1 MGLVKKLL
9 SLALVGASLRGMA
22 LGQLDFP
29 QEDID
34 SGKALQ
40 SISATAKANALAR
53 LETAPT
59 EGCNKDN
66 VRVRKE
72 WRNIPGPER
81 TAYRKAV
88 ECLMNAPQVYENV
101 TDGPRSLFDSF
112 GVLHYYL
119 TPAVHNS
126 AYFLLF
132 HRLYVWTFEEKLR
145 TECGYTGA
153 FPYWEWGLDAG
164 SVENSPLFD
173 GSETSMGSNGAKL
186 NTSNPGSP
194 GGFPGG
200 GFFGGGS
207 GGGCVTTGPFT
218 NYTVNFGPNTA
229 ANPLAYNPR
238 CLKRDLNTQI
248 CAQWASLKN
257 TTETILEAPDIA
269 LFQANLQGDFRWPE
283 ARKWGFAVHGGGH
296 FAIAGDPG
304 GDFYFSPLEPVFYQH
319 HGQIDRMYFIWQNLD
334 WEQRQTMA
342 GTITM
347 MNMPASRNGTLDD
360 VLDIRPV
367 GGTHTYRELLD
378 TVGGSPFC
386 FVYE

>member
-9 SLALVGASLRGMA
+9 SLALLGASLQGLA
-22 LGQLDFP
+22 LGQDFP

-34 SGKALQ
+34 SGKALIQ
-40 SISATAKANALAR
+40 ISATAKANALAR
-53 LETAPT
+53 LEASPSS
-59 EGCNKDN
+59 GCTKENI
-66 VRVRKE
+66 RVRKE
-72 WRNIPGPER
+72 WRALPGPER

-88 ECLMNAPQVYENV
+88 ECLMNEPQVYPNV
-101 TDGPRSLFDSF
+101 TGPRSLFDSF
-112 GVLHYYL
+112 GVLHYHL

-153 FPYWEWGLDAG
+153 LPYWEWGLDAG

-173 GSETSMGSNGAKL
+173 GSETSMGSNGAKIN
-186 NTSNPGSP
+186 NTAPGPGNPF
-194 GGFPGG
+194 FP
-200 GFFGGGS
+200 GGS
-207 GGGCVTTGPFT
+207 GGGCVTNGPFT

-229 ANPLAYNPR
+229 DDPLAYNPR

-257 TTETILEAPDIA
+257 TTETILESPDVA

-347 MNMPASRNGTLDD
+347 MNMPASRNGTLED
-360 VLDIRPV
+360 VLDISPV
-367 GGTHTYRELLD
+367 GEAHTYRELLD

>member
-1 MGLVKKLL
+1 MGFIKNLL
-9 SLALVGASLRGMA
+9 SLALLGALATA
-22 LGQLDFP
+22 LAPLDFP

-40 SISATAKANALAR
+40 EIGRTAYDTAIAR
-53 LETAPT
+53 LEAHPTAKCT
-59 EGCNKDN
+59 KDN

-72 WRNIPGPER
+72 WRRIPAAER
-81 TAYRKAV
+81 IEYVKAV
-88 ECLMNAPQVYENV
+88 NCLMEKPNVYENV
-101 TDGPRSLFDSF
+101 TGPRTMYDSF
-112 GVLHYYL
+112 GVLHYKL
-119 TPAVHNS
+119 TPYVHNS

-132 HRLYVWTFEEKLR
+132 HRLYVWTFEDKLR
-145 TECGYTGA
+145 TMCGYTGS
-153 FPYWEWGLDAG
+153 FPYWEWGLDATTG
-164 SVENSPLFD
+164 VENSPVFD
-173 GSETSMGSNGAKL
+173 GSETSMGSNGEKV
-186 NTSNPGSP
+186 S
-194 GGFPGG
+194 GG
-200 GFFGGGS
+200 GGGGNPMFPGGS
-207 GGGCVTTGPFT
+207 GGGCVTKGPFV

-229 ANPLAYNPR
+229 RDPLAYNPR

-248 CAQWASLKN
+248 CAQWASLRN
-257 TTETILEAPDIA
+257 TTETITQSPDIA
-269 LFQANLQGDFRWPE
+269 LFQANLQGDFRWPD

-304 GDFYFSPLEPVFYQH
+304 GDFYFSPLEPAFYLH

-347 MNMPASRNGTLDD
+347 MDRPASRNGTLED
-360 VLDIRPV
+360 VLDIAPV
-367 GGTHTYRELLD
+367 GESYRFGQLLD

>member
-1 MGLVKKLL
+1 MGFIKQLL
-9 SLALVGASLRGMA
+9 SFALLGASLQGLA
-22 LGQLDFP
+22 FGDDFP
-29 QEDID
+29 QEDIN

-40 SISATAKANALAR
+40 QISKTAYDAALAR
-53 LETAPT
+53 LEASPSSTCT
-59 EGCNKDN
+59 KEN

-72 WRNIPGPER
+72 WRKIPEGER
-81 TAYRKAV
+81 ASYVKAV
-88 ECLMNAPQVYENV
+88 ECLMQQPQVYPNM
-101 TDGPRSLFDSF
+101 TGPKSMFDSF
-112 GVLHYYL
+112 GVLHYKM
-119 TPAVHNS
+119 TPYVHNS

-145 TECGYTGA
+145 EQCGYTGA

-164 SVENSPLFD
+164 GVETSPLFD
-173 GSETSMGSNGAKL
+173 GSETSMGSNGEFVN
-186 NTSNPGSP
+186 NTGNA
-194 GGFPGG
+194 
-200 GFFGGGS
+200 FFGRGS
-207 GGGCVTTGPFT
+207 GGGCVKEGPFH

-229 ANPLAYNPR
+229 SDPLAYNPR
-238 CLKRDLNTQI
+238 CLKRDLNTPL
-248 CAQWASLKN
+248 CAQWASLRN
-257 TTETILEAPDIA
+257 TTETILESPDIA

-296 FAIAGDPG
+296 FTIGGDPG

-334 WEQRQTMA
+334 WENRQTMA

-360 VLDIRPV
+360 VLDITPV
-367 GGTHTYRELLD
+367 GGSFKYSELLD
-378 TVGGSPFC
+378 TVGSSPFC

>member
-1 MGLVKKLL
+1 MGFLKQLL
-9 SLALVGASLRGMA
+9 TFALVGASFQGLA
-22 LGQLDFP
+22 LGADYP
-29 QEDID
+29 QADID
-34 SGKALQ
+34 SGKVLQ
-40 SISATAKANALAR
+40 ELSKTAKENALTR
-53 LETAPT
+53 LEKSSSTCT
-59 EGCNKDN
+59 KEN

-81 TAYRKAV
+81 TAYWKAV
-88 ECLMNAPQVYENV
+88 ECLMHEPQVYTNM
-101 TDGPRSLFDSF
+101 TGPKSLFDSF
-112 GVLHYYL
+112 GVLHYKM
-119 TPAVHNS
+119 TPSVHNS

-145 TECGYTGA
+145 SQCGYTGA
-153 FPYWEWGLDAG
+153 MPYWEWGLDAA
-164 SVENSPLFD
+164 SVENSPIFD
-173 GSETSMGSNGAKL
+173 GSETSMGSNGAKV
-186 NTSNPGSP
+186 NSSN
-194 GGFPGG
+194 
-200 GFFGGGS
+200 GFFPAGS
-207 GGGCVTTGPFT
+207 GGGCVTHGPFV

-229 ANPLAYNPR
+229 KDPLVYNPR
-238 CLKRDLNTQI
+238 CLKRDLNTAI
-248 CAQWASLKN
+248 CAQWASLRN
-257 TTETILEAPDIA
+257 TTETILESPDIA

-296 FAIAGDPG
+296 FSIAGDPG
-304 GDFYFSPLEPVFYQH
+304 GDFYFSPLEPVFYLH

-367 GGTHTYRELLD
+367 GGSFTYRELLD
-378 TVGGSPFC
+378 TVGASPFC

>member
-1 MGLVKKLL
+1 MGLFTHLVL
-9 SLALVGASLRGMA
+9 SFAVLGASLQGLA
-22 LGQLDFP
+22 LGQDFP
-29 QEDID
+29 QEDII

-40 SISATAKANALAR
+40 QMGQTAKENALAR
-53 LETAPT
+53 LDGSSSCTKE
-59 EGCNKDN
+59 N

-72 WRNIPGPER
+72 WRNIPADER
-81 TAYRKAV
+81 RSYVKAV
-88 ECLMNAPQVYENV
+88 ECLMEAPQLYPNV
-101 TDGPRSLFDSF
+101 TGPKSLFDSF
-112 GVLHYYL
+112 GVLHYKV
-119 TPAVHNS
+119 TPSVHNS

-153 FPYWEWGLDAG
+153 FPYWEWGLDAVTG
-164 SVENSPLFD
+164 VENSPLFD
-173 GSETSMGSNGAKL
+173 GSDTSLGSNGEKVEGDP
-186 NTSNPGSP
+186 NNF
-194 GGFPGG
+194 FPGG
-200 GFFGGGS
+200 T
-207 GGGCVTTGPFT
+207 GGGCVTKGPFL

-229 ANPLAYNPR
+229 ADPLAYNPR

-248 CAQWASLKN
+248 CAQWASLQN

-269 LFQANLQGDFRWPE
+269 LFQANLQGDYRWPE

-304 GDFYFSPLEPVFYQH
+304 GDFYFSPLEPAFYQH

-334 WEQRQTMA
+334 WANRQTMA

-347 MNMPASRNGTLDD
+347 MNMPASRNGTLED
-360 VLDIRPV
+360 VLDISPV
-367 GGTHTYRELLD
+367 GGSFTYRQLLD
-378 TVGGSPFC
+378 TVGASPFC

>member
-1 MGLVKKLL
+1 MGFVKKLL
-9 SLALVGASLRGMA
+9 SFALLGASLQGLA
-22 LGQLDFP
+22 LGDDFP
-29 QEDID
+29 PEDIE

-40 SISATAKANALAR
+40 QLSKTAYDNAIAR
-53 LETAPT
+53 LEASPSSTCT
-59 EGCNKDN
+59 KEN

-72 WRNIPGPER
+72 WRSLPGEER

-88 ECLMNAPQVYENV
+88 ECLMNQPDVYGNE
-101 TDGPRSLFDSF
+101 TSGPRTLFDSF
-112 GVLHYYL
+112 GVLHYHL

-132 HRLYVWTFEEKLR
+132 HRLYVWTFEEKLK
-145 TECGYTGA
+145 TVCGYTGSL
-153 FPYWEWGLDAG
+153 PYWEWGLDAA

-173 GSETSMGSNGAKL
+173 GSETSMGSNGAKE
-186 NTSNPGSP
+186 NKTNPGF
-194 GGFPGG
+194 FP
-200 GFFGGGS
+200 GGS
-207 GGGCVTTGPFT
+207 GGGCVTAGPFT

-229 ANPLAYNPR
+229 PDPLAYNPR

-257 TTETILEAPDIA
+257 TTDTILESPDIA

-283 ARKWGFAVHGGGH
+283 ARKFGFAVHGGGH

-334 WEQRQTMA
+334 WENRQTMD

-360 VLDIRPV
+360 VLDISPV
-367 GGTHTYRELLD
+367 GGAFQYRELLD
-378 TVGGSPFC
+378 TLGSSPFC

>member
-1 MGLVKKLL
+1 MGFVKQLL
-9 SLALVGASLRGMA
+9 SFALLGASLRGLA
-22 LGQLDFP
+22 LGDDFP
-29 QEDID
+29 QEDIE

-40 SISATAKANALAR
+40 QLSQTAYNNALAR
-53 LETAPT
+53 LEASPSSTCT
-59 EGCNKDN
+59 KDN

-72 WRNIPGPER
+72 WRNIPGEER
-81 TAYRKAV
+81 TAYVRAV
-88 ECLMNAPQVYENV
+88 NCLMTSPNVYENV
-101 TDGPRSLFDSF
+101 TGPRTMFDSF

-145 TECGYTGA
+145 TMCGYEGA
-153 FPYWEWGLDAG
+153 FPYWEWGLDAA
-164 SVENSPLFD
+164 SVETSPVFD
-173 GSETSMGSNGAKL
+173 GSETSLGSNGEKT
-186 NTSNPGSP
+186 NSTRP
-194 GGFPGG
+194 
-200 GFFGGGS
+200 GFFPGGS
-207 GGGCVTTGPFT
+207 GGGCVTDGPFK

-229 ANPLAYNPR
+229 ADPLAYNPR
-238 CLKRDLNTQI
+238 CLKRDLNTPI
-248 CAQWASLKN
+248 CAQWASLRN
-257 TTETILEAPDIA
+257 TTETILESPDIA
-269 LFQANLQGDFRWPE
+269 LFQANIQGDFRWPE
-283 ARKWGFAVHGGGH
+283 ARKFGFAVHGGGH

-304 GDFYFSPLEPVFYQH
+304 GDFYFSPLEPVFYLH

-334 WEQRQTMA
+334 WQNRQTMA

-367 GGTHTYRELLD
+367 GESYTYRELLD
-378 TVGGSPFC
+378 TVGDSPFC

>member
-1 MGLVKKLL
+1 MGFLKYILP
-9 SLALVGASLRGMA
+9 LALLGASLQGLV
-22 LGQLDFP
+22 LGADYP
-29 QEDID
+29 QADID
-34 SGKALQ
+34 SGKALKDM
-40 SISATAKANALAR
+40 SKRAYDNALAR
-53 LETAPT
+53 LDGSSTCTKE
-59 EGCNKDN
+59 N

-72 WRNIPGPER
+72 WRNIPGEER
-81 TAYRKAV
+81 TAYVKAV
-88 ECLMNAPQVYENV
+88 NCLMELPNVYENV
-101 TDGPRSLFDSF
+101 TGPRTMFDSF
-112 GVLHYYL
+112 GVLHYKM
-119 TPAVHNS
+119 TPYVHNS

-132 HRLYVWTFEEKLR
+132 HRLYVWTFEDKLR
-145 TECGYTGA
+145 TMCGYTGA

-173 GSETSMGSNGAKL
+173 GSETSLGSNGAKV
-186 NTSNPGSP
+186 NSSNGNF
-194 GGFPGG
+194 FP
-200 GFFGGGS
+200 GGS
-207 GGGCVTTGPFT
+207 GGGCVTHGPFV

-229 ANPLAYNPR
+229 ADPLAYNPR

-304 GDFYFSPLEPVFYQH
+304 GDFYFSPLEPGFYLH

-360 VLDIRPV
+360 VLDMRPV
-367 GGTHTYRELLD
+367 GDTFAYRELLD
-378 TVGGSPFC
+378 TVGAAPFC

>member
-1 MGLVKKLL
+1 MGFFKQLL
-9 SLALVGASLRGMA
+9 AFALVGASLRGLA
-22 LGQLDFP
+22 LGADYP
-29 QEDID
+29 QADID
-34 SGKALQ
+34 SGKVLQ
-40 SISATAKANALAR
+40 ELGKTAKETALAR
-53 LETAPT
+53 LESSTNSKCT
-59 EGCNKDN
+59 KEN

-81 TAYRKAV
+81 TAYWKAV
-88 ECLMNAPQVYENV
+88 ECLMHEPQVYPNV
-101 TDGPRSLFDSF
+101 TGPKSLFDSF
-112 GVLHYYL
+112 GVLHYKV
-119 TPAVHNS
+119 TPFVHNS

-153 FPYWEWGLDAG
+153 MPYWEWGLDAA
-164 SVENSPLFD
+164 SVEKSPIFD
-173 GSETSMGSNGAKL
+173 GSETSMGSNGAKV
-186 NTSNPGSP
+186 NSSFAF
-194 GGFPGG
+194 FP
-200 GFFGGGS
+200 GGS
-207 GGGCVTTGPFT
+207 GGGCVTHGPFV

-229 ANPLAYNPR
+229 RDPLAYNPR

-248 CAQWASLKN
+248 CSQWASIRN
-257 TTETILEAPDIA
+257 TTETILESPDIA
-269 LFQANLQGDFRWPE
+269 LFQANVQGDFRWAA

-296 FAIAGDPG
+296 FSIAGDPG
-304 GDFYFSPLEPVFYQH
+304 GDFYFSPLEPVFYLH

-367 GGTHTYRELLD
+367 GGTFKYRELLD
-378 TVGGSPFC
+378 TVGASPFC